1 MSKNFTLAVQ
11 ASIIIL
17 IRRWAE
23 SFSGQGT
30 DYVSFSIVLVTYL
43 KELDPHLWSYTDF
56 LNKNRVTVVN
66 ASSHSDKWYTLDST
80 WTRRFLQEAVGLE
93 LMSTGDIKKMVI
105 MFWYSWRKGA
115 SCQVSTWIWRFSV
128 ISLSQVVVGKL
139 LCKSPHALGASAIFL
154 VPTIRDSPCS
164 IPVWLLEVKVM
175 KCAIL

>member
-1 MSKNFTLAVQ
+1 MTSQWLDIYTYKHTSAFFVCTVMSDANVQ
-11 ASIIIL
+11 EFYPGRAGKHNNIDPALSRVFFGPRL
-17 IRRWAE
+17 
-23 SFSGQGT
+23 
-30 DYVSFSIVLVTYL
+30 SFSIVLVTYL

-115 SCQVSTWIWRFSV
+115 SCQVST
-128 ISLSQVVVGKL
+128 
-139 LCKSPHALGASAIFL
+139 
-154 VPTIRDSPCS
+154 
-164 IPVWLLEVKVM
+164 
-175 KCAIL
+175 